1 MKGEFDFGRDLDE
14 MAMSMDRR
22 TIAKRIRDLLQ
33 RIVGAENE
41 SDYSRVQ
48 DEILRNIGQDSEL
61 L

>member
-1 MKGEFDFGRDLDE
+1 MKGEFDLGRDLDE

-22 TIAKRIRDLLQ
+22 TIAKRVRDLLK
-33 RIVGAENE
+33 RIVGAEKE
-41 SDYSRVQ
+41 SDYTRAQ